1 MNRRIISVLIVF
13 LLASVTIPAAAAA
26 EGTSENNVD
35 DSPLSFVAEAID
47 EIKQVNRMAI
57 TSPDMHDIYIHG
69 AVGAVAGSPGG
80 IGGATVG
87 GSCGI
92 AEGIYEKLREA
103 DDDER

>member
-1 MNRRIISVLIVF
+1 MRKFISSLLVF
-13 LLASVTIPAAAAA
+13 LLLTSLAVSAAAAA
-26 EGTSENNVD
+26 EGTSEKNVVD
-35 DSPLSFVAEAID
+35 DALSFVTEAID